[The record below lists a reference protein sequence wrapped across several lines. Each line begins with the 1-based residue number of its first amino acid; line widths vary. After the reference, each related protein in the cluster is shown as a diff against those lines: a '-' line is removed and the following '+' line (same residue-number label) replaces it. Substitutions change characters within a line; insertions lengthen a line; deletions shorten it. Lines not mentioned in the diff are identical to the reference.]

1 MHPSPTHRRFR
12 PAGLA
17 VAALAVALTFGAV
30 ACGDDGGGGGASG
43 SQFCGSMKSLASKF
57 KDTSNLDKQD
67 YVGLLDKLGD
77 VQPPAELQ
85 DDWATFLKSRDLI
98 DHPEQATAEQGQAI
112 TTAADKI
119 DKYLKDTCKLDV

>member
-17 VAALAVALTFGAV
+17 AAALAVTLAFGAV
-30 ACGDDGGGGGASG
+30 ACGDDGGGSASG
-43 SQFCGSMKSLASKF
+43 SDFCGSMKSLASKF
-57 KDTSNLDKQD
+57 KDTSDLDASSYKD
-67 YVGLLDKLGD
+67 LLDSLD
-77 VQPPAELQ
+77 NVQPPAQLK

-98 DHPEQATAEQGQAI
+98 DHPDQATAEQGQAI